1 MPRRLLSFPY
11 LLACFFSMVGLS
23 SAQISVQ
30 AGLSPNKIA
39 IGDHAQLTIQ
49 IRGASK
55 LPTQPAIIV
64 DGLQIE
70 PSGMAQNTSINGNT
84 GQVQVQVSYTYLL
97 SAEKIG
103 DYPIPA
109 QDINVEGQIYKTAPL
124 TLKVM
129 EAAAV
134 PNEYQPLIEL
144 EVAKQEVYEGE
155 VVPITI
161 TLMINRNSNFTEPP
175 NVQLT
180 REGFAMKRFQR
191 NPDQSVEEH
200 NGAIYQVIRYR
211 TSLHA
216 IKAGKL
222 TLGPA
227 EAKVELLVPDGSG
240 RRDPFGSMSARQKTF
255 KLSSNTLSITA
266 KPLPTTGKPDNF
278 SGAVG
283 NFTVQIQA
291 QPLKLTE
298 GDPIAAT
305 LYINGTGNFESLS
318 APEMESAEGWRLY
331 PAKLVQ
337 ENRNSGLESGSVA
350 YSQVLIPEKVLPKIP
365 SFVLNYF
372 NPDIGQY
379 VTAKT
384 DPLPLQITANPNKP
398 GTGSKPA
405 VESGVKDFSFTDP
418 TVPREDLQGALGI
431 ERSMGTLLPLASA
444 PVAGFSP
451 WWIHGMGGAILL
463 GILGSALLSKLR
475 SQAIPREA
483 LLSAPPKAAD
493 LLRQLRGERGSLR
506 SFYSLADEFLAA
518 WSRDHQRPFPATP
531 SAQEVVERI
540 RKRRNFY
547 CYGAEPQADQP
558 VPASEHQEIV
568 TALKDF

>member
-1 MPRRLLSFPY
+1 MPRRLLSHLFASFT
-11 LLACFFSMVGLS
+11 LMAGLA
-23 SAQISVQ
+23 SAQITVQ

-39 IGDHAQLTIQ
+39 VGDSAQLTIQ
-49 IRGASK
+49 IRGATK
-55 LPTQPAIIV
+55 LPNQPAIII
-64 DGLQIE
+64 DGLQVE

-84 GQVQVQVSYTYLL
+84 GQVQVQVSFTYLL
-97 SAEKIG
+97 SAEKTG

-129 EAAAV
+129 EGAAV
-134 PNEYQPLIEL
+134 PNEFQPIVEL
-144 EVAKQEVYEGE
+144 EVAKSVVYEGE

-175 NVQLT
+175 NIQLT

-191 NPDQSVEEH
+191 NPDQSTEEH
-200 NGAIYQVIRYR
+200 NGAIYQVVRYR

-216 IKAGKL
+216 IKSGQL

-240 RRDPFGSMSARQKTF
+240 RRDPFGGMSARQKPF
-255 KLSSNTLSITA
+255 KISSNTLSITA
-266 KPLPTTGKPDNF
+266 KPLPTKGRPDNF

-291 QPLKLTE
+291 QPLKLME

-318 APEMESAEGWRLY
+318 APEMESSDGWRLY

-337 ENRNSGLESGSVA
+337 ENRNSGLESGTVA
-350 YSQVLIPEKVLPKIP
+350 YSQVLIPEKVLLKLP

-372 NPDIGQY
+372 NPDIDQY
-379 VTAKT
+379 VIAKT

-398 GTGSKPA
+398 GTGSKAA
-405 VESGVKDFSFTDP
+405 VVSGVKDFSFTEP
-418 TVPREDLQGALGI
+418 SVPREDMQGALGI

-444 PVAGFSP
+444 PVAGVSP
-451 WWIHGMGGAILL
+451 WWIHGIGAALLL

-475 SQAIPREA
+475 SLAIPREA
-483 LLSAPPKAAD
+483 LLAAPPKAAD
-493 LLRQLRGERGSLR
+493 LLRQLRAERGSLR
-506 SFYSLADEFLAA
+506 SFYSLAEEFLAA

-531 SAQEVVERI
+531 AILEVVERI
-540 RKRRNFY
+540 HKRRNFY

-558 VPASEHQEIV
+558 VPASEHQEII

>member
-1 MPRRLLSFPY
+1 MPRRIPRLIR
-11 LLACFFSMVGLS
+11 LLALLISMTGLA
-23 SAQISVQ
+23 SAQITVL
-30 AGLSPNKIA
+30 AGLSPGKIA
-39 IGDHAQLTIQ
+39 IDDHAQLTIQ
-49 IRGASK
+49 IRGATK
-55 LPTQPAIIV
+55 LPNQPAIII
-64 DGLQIE
+64 DGLQVE
-70 PSGMAQNTSINGNT
+70 PSGMAQNTSINSN

-97 SAEKIG
+97 SADKVG

-109 QDINVEGQIYKTAPL
+109 QDITVEGQVYKTAPL

-134 PNEYQPLIEL
+134 PNEYQPLVEL

-161 TLMINRNSNFTEPP
+161 TLKINRNSNFTEPP

-191 NPDQSVEEH
+191 NPDQSIEEH
-200 NGAIYQVIRYR
+200 NGAIYQVVRYR

-216 IKAGKL
+216 IKAGQL

-227 EAKVELLVPDGSG
+227 EARVELLVPDGSG
-240 RRDPFGSMSARQKTF
+240 RRDPFGGMSARQKTF
-255 KLSSNTLSITA
+255 KITSNTLSITA
-266 KPLPTTGKPDNF
+266 KPLPTNGKPDNF

-291 QPLKLTE
+291 QPLKLME

-305 LYINGTGNFESLS
+305 LYVNGTGNFESLS

-398 GTGSKPA
+398 GTGTKPA

-418 TVPREDLQGALGI
+418 SVPREDLQGALGI
-431 ERSMGTLLPLASA
+431 ARSMGTLFPLATA
-444 PVAGFSP
+444 PPAGFSP

-463 GILGSALLSKLR
+463 SILGSAMLSKMR
-475 SQAIPREA
+475 ARATPKEA
-483 LLSAPPKAAD
+483 LLTAPPKPAD
-493 LLRQLRGERGSLR
+493 ILRQLRGERGSLR
-506 SFYSLADEFLAA
+506 AFYSLADEFLTA
-518 WSRDHQRPFPATP
+518 WTREHQRSLPGTPA
-531 SAQEVVERI
+531 AQEAIDRI

-558 VPASEHQEIV
+558 VPASEHQEI
-568 TALKDF
+568 TGALKDF